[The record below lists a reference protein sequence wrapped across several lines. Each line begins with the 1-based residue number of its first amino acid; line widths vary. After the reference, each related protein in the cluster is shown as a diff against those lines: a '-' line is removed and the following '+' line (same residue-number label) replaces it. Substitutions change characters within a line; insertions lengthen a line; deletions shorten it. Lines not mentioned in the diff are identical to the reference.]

1 MQTITFRMDKQPGP
15 TVASTANCIQYP
27 MIDHN
32 GNEYKK
38 ECVCVYN

>member
-15 TVASTANCIQYP
+15 TMASTGNCIQYP
-27 MIDHN
+27 TIDHN

-38 ECVCVYN
+38 ECVRVYN